1 MKKTILYIL
10 FAFIGLTESQAQN
23 RDIKVTVNNPS
34 DADRHNEPVAVKL
47 KDVKKLTFDVKKA
60 EVRDAAS
67 GKKVQVQ
74 LDDMDGDRRTDEI
87 FWLADVKAGETK
99 TYMLSLKGK
108 DDASG
113 ECDGE
118 KHTNADDGKW
128 TYTALQLR
136 DKADKHP
143 DVLKV
148 EAPGKSNVFND
159 IYMHGMTVESDM
171 VGYRIYFD
179 HRQNIDLYGKRKR
192 RIELPV
198 TQFYTTAEQLNE
210 GYGVDVLW
218 AGGAI
223 GCGTL
228 KNWTQGKPGNWTDVE
243 VRGQRVVT
251 SGALRTVVEMY
262 DLGAADGNG
271 GRFDMWQRYT
281 LCAHHR
287 DMLVEV
293 TTRDAANKVLCTGVQ
308 KVGTAAADSVKR
320 GHESVGSVKEN
331 GLAVSWGCDYPD
343 MGKKS
348 IWAPVAVGLA
358 VWVPQRYVV
367 GTEEDELNY
376 LVKMKSDEN
385 GKLKYWL
392 SFCAE
397 IEDDGPKSGEEWI
410 REANIWKRMLENEVV
425 IKIR

>member
-10 FAFIGLTESQAQN
+10 FAFIGLAESQAQN
-23 RDIKVTVNNPS
+23 RDVKVTVNNPS
-34 DADRHNEPVAVKL
+34 DVDRHNEPVAVKL

-99 TYMLSLKGK
+99 TYVLSLKGK

-113 ECDGE
+113 ECDVE
-118 KHTNADDGKW
+118 ENINADDGKW

-192 RIELPV
+192 RI
-198 TQFYTTAEQLNE
+198 
-210 GYGVDVLW
+210 
-218 AGGAI
+218 
-223 GCGTL
+223 
-228 KNWTQGKPGNWTDVE
+228 
-243 VRGQRVVT
+243 
-251 SGALRTVVEMY
+251 
-262 DLGAADGNG
+262 
-271 GRFDMWQRYT
+271 
-281 LCAHHR
+281 
-287 DMLVEV
+287 
-293 TTRDAANKVLCTGVQ
+293 
-308 KVGTAAADSVKR
+308 
-320 GHESVGSVKEN
+320 
-331 GLAVSWGCDYPD
+331 
-343 MGKKS
+343 
-348 IWAPVAVGLA
+348 
-358 VWVPQRYVV
+358 
-367 GTEEDELNY
+367 
-376 LVKMKSDEN
+376 
-385 GKLKYWL
+385 
-392 SFCAE
+392 
-397 IEDDGPKSGEEWI
+397 
-410 REANIWKRMLENEVV
+410 
-425 IKIR
+425 